1 MEKDKME
8 IQNHK
13 SRTIDEIK
21 KIDKSE
27 MFKPKP
33 KEKISLLKKIAM
45 ILGYG
50 KKR

>member
-1 MEKDKME
+1 MEKDKKE
-8 IQNHK
+8 ILNHK
-13 SRTIDEIK
+13 TRMIDEVK

-33 KEKISLLKKIAM
+33 KEKISLLKKMAM

-50 KKR
+50 KKG

>member
-1 MEKDKME
+1 MERDKKE
-8 IQNHK
+8 ILNHK
-13 SRTIDEIK
+13 SQMIDEVK

-33 KEKISLLKKIAM
+33 KEKISLLRKIKM

>member
-1 MEKDKME
+1 MEKDNKD
-8 IQNHK
+8 ILKHK
-13 SRTIDEIK
+13 TQTINEIK

-33 KEKISLLKKIAM
+33 KEKISLLKKIGM

>member
-8 IQNHK
+8 ILNHK
-13 SRTIDEIK
+13 NRTIDEIK

-33 KEKISLLKKIAM
+33 KEKISFLKKIAT